1 MSFGGMNFDSSFAGD
16 FQFGDAFAGGFNS
29 DMAMPTLAGDFYRE
43 DDNVTRGLSLYNDAD
58 QFMYRGDT
66 DLLGKACMEAPLT
79 WAKVPEQSS
88 STAVLRFLEE
98 DEAMPVPEDEFF
110 QLEQTR
116 IVVSGMSAADVGN
129 RMINF
134 LGSEASGLISKVNRK
149 KFTIKAEVCLHG
161 LTCETKVRVYRHAFM
176 QYIVEMQRRSG
187 DTIAFHNLY
196 KWAADRLSPNN
207 LDVASAS
214 EAARP
219 APAPVPEVQHLQ
231 TAEEEDLL
239 RPLFD
244 LAESSGNRRLQAEA
258 VQGLLQA
265 ASDVDLLVQMS
276 TPQAFLIYKN
286 LLQLVSYSVLE
297 PLARLLCCLAAV
309 PQAQPQFLD
318 EQLLSAIVDRTFCE
332 STAQATSSE
341 MAQAVSRILTSHA
354 AEVPAKAAQQL
365 QATLTEK
372 LNNGS
377 ADLPTVCY
385 LQQSLQALMH
395 VSPSRNAQ
403 ACF

>member
-1 MSFGGMNFDSSFAGD
+1 
-16 FQFGDAFAGGFNS
+16 
-29 DMAMPTLAGDFYRE
+29 
-43 DDNVTRGLSLYNDAD
+43 
-58 QFMYRGDT
+58 
-66 DLLGKACMEAPLT
+66 
-79 WAKVPEQSS
+79 
-88 STAVLRFLEE
+88 
-98 DEAMPVPEDEFF
+98 
-110 QLEQTR
+110 
-116 IVVSGMSAADVGN
+116 
-129 RMINF
+129 
-134 LGSEASGLISKVNRK
+134 
-149 KFTIKAEVCLHG
+149 
-161 LTCETKVRVYRHAFM
+161 
-176 QYIVEMQRRSG
+176 
-187 DTIAFHNLY
+187 
-196 KWAADRLSPNN
+196 
-207 LDVASAS
+207 
-214 EAARP
+214 
-219 APAPVPEVQHLQ
+219 
-231 TAEEEDLL
+231 
-239 RPLFD
+239 
-244 LAESSGNRRLQAEA
+244 

-265 ASDVDLLVQMS
+265 ASDVDLLVEMS
-276 TPQAFLIYKN
+276 TPQAFLICNN

-318 EQLLSAIVDRTFCE
+318 EQLLSAIVGPAFCD